1 MAGIGSTAMM
11 TAMMSANTALMQAQT
26 QSSMRASMSGRA
38 GVLESEIKTDSGRGD
53 EEGAAR
59 KQEELD
65 GIQQSIQDTT
75 KSQMGALSRANEAM
89 KEAAEKDKETE
100 KAEKDSAGKN
110 RLDQVELSQ
119 AGEKKAEK
127 EQKTVAELPDA
138 AAYAAF
144 APLKVEICNAT
155 LFHVM
160 SPEWLSCRNCYCHL
174 QGKK

>member
-100 KAEKDSAGKN
+100 KAEKDSQN

-119 AGEKKAEK
+119 AGEKEAEK
-127 EQKTVAELPDA
+127 EQKTVAELSDVAAYDKDGSLLSQTA
-138 AAYAAF
+138 AAPMVSF
-144 APLKVEICNAT
+144 SAT
-155 LFHVM
+155 A
-160 SPEWLSCRNCYCHL
+160 
-174 QGKK
+174 

>member
-100 KAEKDSAGKN
+100 KAEKDGKN

-119 AGEKKAEK
+119 AGEKEAKK
-127 EQKTVAELPDA
+127 EQKTVAELSDVAAYDKDGSLLSQTA
-138 AAYAAF
+138 AASMVSF
-144 APLKVEICNAT
+144 SAT
-155 LFHVM
+155 A
-160 SPEWLSCRNCYCHL
+160 
-174 QGKK
+174 

>member
-75 KSQMGALSRANEAM
+75 KSQMGALSRANETM
-89 KEAAEKDKETE
+89 KETAEKDKETE
-100 KAEKDSAGKN
+100 KAEKDSQN

-119 AGEKKAEK
+119 AGEKEAEK
-127 EQKTVAELPDA
+127 EQKTVAELSDVAAYDKDGSLLSQTA
-138 AAYAAF
+138 AAPMVSF
-144 APLKVEICNAT
+144 SAT
-155 LFHVM
+155 A
-160 SPEWLSCRNCYCHL
+160 
-174 QGKK
+174 

>member
-11 TAMMSANTALMQAQT
+11 TAMMSTNTALMQAQT

-65 GIQQSIQDTT
+65 GIQQSIRDTT

-100 KAEKDSAGKN
+100 KAEKDSKN

-119 AGEKKAEK
+119 AGEKEAER

-138 AAYAAF
+138 AAYDKDGSLLSQTAA
-144 APLKVEICNAT
+144 APMVSFSAT
-155 LFHVM
+155 A
-160 SPEWLSCRNCYCHL
+160 
-174 QGKK
+174 

>member
-1 MAGIGSTAMM
+1 MAGIGSTTMM

-100 KAEKDSAGKN
+100 KAEKEGKN

-119 AGEKKAEK
+119 EGEKEAEK
-127 EQKTVAELPDA
+127 EQKTVAEFSDVAAYNKDGSLLSQTA
-138 AAYAAF
+138 AAPMVSF
-144 APLKVEICNAT
+144 SAT
-155 LFHVM
+155 A
-160 SPEWLSCRNCYCHL
+160 
-174 QGKK
+174 